1 MMKIH
6 VQPTI
11 IRTNQLL
18 RGNCGCDRMVA
29 VLCGIL
35 FLIADIKMGF
45 SLVSNIKYTFKTK
58 LIVINVNSVGTCV
71 TNWACSMLLAFDQKS
86 NTTDMGFCPG
96 YTPQV
101 FRFSRHLPKA
111 RNLSILFVLSHKSGR
126 YDIVEI
132 KC

>member
-6 VQPTI
+6 VQPTT

-18 RGNCGCDRMVA
+18 RGHCGCDRIVA

-71 TNWACSMLLAFDQKS
+71 ANWACSMLLAFDQKS
-86 NTTDMGFCPG
+86 NITDMGFCPG

-101 FRFSRHLPKA
+101 FRFPDTYPRLGISA
-111 RNLSILFVLSHKSGR
+111 FCSS
-126 YDIVEI
+126 
-132 KC
+132 